1 MNNSDCG
8 VTCIEAMRLFDSDS
22 LKNRKLATHAS
33 ALAEQAKP
41 GGSGR

>member
-8 VTCIEAMRLFDSDS
+8 ITCIEAMRLFDSDS
-22 LKNRKLATHAS
+22 FKSRKLATHAS
-33 ALAEQAKP
+33 ALAEQATR